1 VKEMCGRYSLTADFQ
16 VIEDRFGEATFDI
29 TKYEESY
36 NIAPSQMVL
45 SVVNDGSKNRLGF
58 LKWGLIPPWAKESK
72 IGFKMINA
80 RSETVHEKPS
90 FREAFKRKRCLVIAD
105 SFYEW
110 KRTDDRKIPMRIK
123 MKNDG
128 LFAMAGLWESWK
140 SPEGDTIHSCTILTT
155 APNELMSN
163 IHDRMPVILKP
174 SDEQKWLNPK
184 LNTLADLK
192 KFLIPLEDGHLE
204 AYEVSDKVNSP
215 KNNSPE
221 LIEKVGD

>member
-1 VKEMCGRYSLTADFQ
+1 MCGRYSLTADFQ

-123 MKNDG
+123 MKNDE

-140 SPEGDTIHSCTILTT
+140 SPEGDTVHSCTILTT
-155 APNELMSN
+155 TPNELMSN

-174 SDEQKWLNPK
+174 NDEQKWLNPE
-184 LNTLADLK
+184 LNTLDELK
-192 KFLIPLEDGHLE
+192 KFLIPLEDGYLE

-221 LIEKVGD
+221 LIEKVGN

>member
-1 VKEMCGRYSLTADFQ
+1 MCGRYSLTADFQ

-29 TKYEESY
+29 TKYEKSY
-36 NIAPSQMVL
+36 NIAPSQLVL

-58 LKWGLIPPWAKESK
+58 LKWGLIPQWAKESK
-72 IGFKMINA
+72 VGFKMINA

-123 MKNDG
+123 MKNDE

-140 SPEGDTIHSCTILTT
+140 SPEGKTIHSCTILTT
-155 APNELMSN
+155 TPNDMMSD

-174 SDEQKWLNPK
+174 SDEEKWLNPE
-184 LNTLADLK
+184 LNTLDELK

>member
-1 VKEMCGRYSLTADFQ
+1 MCGRYSLTADFQ

-36 NIAPSQMVL
+36 NITPSQMVL

-110 KRTDDRKIPMRIK
+110 KRTDERKIPMRIK
-123 MKNDG
+123 MKNDE

-155 APNELMSN
+155 TPNKMMSN

-174 SDEQKWLNPK
+174 NDEQKWLNPE
-184 LNTLADLK
+184 LNTLDELK
-192 KFLIPLEDGHLE
+192 KFLIPLEDGYLE

-221 LIEKVGD
+221 LIEKVGN

>member
-1 VKEMCGRYSLTADFQ
+1 MCGRYSLTADFQ

-90 FREAFKRKRCLVIAD
+90 FREAFKSKRCLIIAD

-123 MKNDG
+123 MKNDE

-140 SPEGDTIHSCTILTT
+140 SPEGETIHSCTILTT
-155 APNELMSN
+155 SPNEMMST
-163 IHDRMPVILKP
+163 IHDRMPVIIKP